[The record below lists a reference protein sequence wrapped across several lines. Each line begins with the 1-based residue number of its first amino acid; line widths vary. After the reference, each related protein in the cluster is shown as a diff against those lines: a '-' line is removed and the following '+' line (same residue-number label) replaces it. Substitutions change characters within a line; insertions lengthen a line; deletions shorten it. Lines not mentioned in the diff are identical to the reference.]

1 MEGVAPSFPLNMFG
15 EVGIYNS
22 GLEKIDIFRIWHM
35 NKGNTV
41 YFCLMTHF
49 DVSLQT
55 TILDTFGYK
64 CTLRAKCSFDIDPS
78 ALSIWKA
85 TEECHDLISVSAIST
100 QSSNFVKGWSPLRK
114 FLFSSPGFRPMFLN
128 IFGSHKPRVHKTY
141 RSNGWVASNRIPVF
155 AQWFLSSPRGTEG
168 CFELQ
173 INGFGQKLS
182 LFRHFFSFF

>member
-1 MEGVAPSFPLNMFG
+1 MTYEYF
-15 EVGIYNS
+15 
-22 GLEKIDIFRIWHM
+22 
-35 NKGNTV
+35 

-100 QSSNFVKGWSPLRK
+100 QSSSCIKGWSPLRK